1 MAEKDEAYLKDQFHQ
16 DMVSIYETAKKELKY
31 NASYFIQ
38 MVAEYGGVKTAQKL
52 LAMPEPSSG
61 FTVLWDYER
70 LDLSVEALVL
80 RDEYD
85 SLFTNEERTIA
96 RNRLEQYGYKFKA

>member
-1 MAEKDEAYLKDQFHQ
+1 MIEKDNAYLRDQFHQ
-16 DMVSIYETAKKELKY
+16 DMVGIYETAKKEVKY

-38 MVAEYGGVKTAQKL
+38 MVAEYGGVKAAQKL

-61 FTVLWDYER
+61 FTVLWEYER

-80 RDEYD
+80 RDEYR
-85 SLFTNEERTIA
+85 SLFTNEERATA
-96 RNRLEQYGYKFKA
+96 RNRLEQYGYIFET